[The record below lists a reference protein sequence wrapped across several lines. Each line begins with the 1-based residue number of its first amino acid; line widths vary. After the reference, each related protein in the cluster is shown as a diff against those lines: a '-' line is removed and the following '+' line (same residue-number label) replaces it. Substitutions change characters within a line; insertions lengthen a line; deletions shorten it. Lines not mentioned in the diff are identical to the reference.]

1 MIDGY
6 LLEKVLE
13 KIKEIV
19 SIEKFDNTKIFSDAN
34 DWLPADITFK
44 NAAILMTCF
53 TKNHGLFYR

>member
-1 MIDGY
+1 MIDDY

-19 SIEKFDNTKIFSDAN
+19 SIVKFDNTKIFSDAN
-34 DWLPADITFK
+34 DWLPADITFE